1 MTPLRGRDLDPDPVR
16 EFGRWHTAAGTDEMA
31 VATVRP
37 DGTPSCRMVLL
48 KGYAEGRFV
57 FFTDQQSDKAVDIL
71 LNPSVS
77 LLFRWPPSRQVRV
90 TGTAAPVPRAET
102 DQYWRTRPRQS
113 QLSAWASRQSRRLQ
127 DRAELERRV
136 SEARHL
142 FDGREIPCPQR
153 WGGFAVLA
161 RSFEFWQQ
169 GPDRLHDRF
178 RYDRT
183 VTGWERHRTS
193 P

>member
-77 LLFRWPPSRQVRV
+77 LLFRWPPSSGPRDRHCGSGAASRDRPVLADA
-90 TGTAAPVPRAET
+90 AAPVTAVGLGFSPEPSPARPCRA
-102 DQYWRTRPRQS
+102 RASGLRSAPFVRRPRDS
-113 QLSAWASRQSRRLQ
+113 LPTTLGGIRRPG
-127 DRAELERRV
+127 
-136 SEARHL
+136 S
-142 FDGREIPCPQR
+142 
-153 WGGFAVLA
+153 
-161 RSFEFWQQ
+161 
-169 GPDRLHDRF
+169 
-178 RYDRT
+178 
-183 VTGWERHRTS
+183 
-193 P
+193 

>member
-16 EFGRWHTAAGTDEMA
+16 EFQRWYAAAGTDEMV

-37 DGTPSCRMVLL
+37 DGMPSCRMVLL
-48 KGYAEGRFV
+48 KGHADGRFV
-57 FFTDQQSDKAVDIL
+57 FFTDQRSDKAVDIL
-71 LNPSVS
+71 LNPDVS
-77 LLFRWPPSRQVRV
+77 LLFRWPPARQVRV
-90 TGTAAPVPRAET
+90 TGRASPVPRAET
-102 DQYWRTRPRQS
+102 DRYWRTRPRQS
-113 QLSAWASRQSRRLQ
+113 QLSAWASRQSRPLRN
-127 DRAELERRV
+127 RAELERRLA
-136 SEARHL
+136 EARRR
-142 FDGREIPCPQR
+142 FEGGDVPCPQR
-153 WGGFAVLA
+153 WGGFAVVA

-183 VTGWERHRTS
+183 VSGWERRRLS